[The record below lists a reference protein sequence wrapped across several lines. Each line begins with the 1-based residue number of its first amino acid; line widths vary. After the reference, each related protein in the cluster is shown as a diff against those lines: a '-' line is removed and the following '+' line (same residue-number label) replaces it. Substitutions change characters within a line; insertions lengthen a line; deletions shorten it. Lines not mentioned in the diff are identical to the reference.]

1 MTNHNWQSILKT
13 ALAKLRKFAGRTDF
27 DISLQKIFGVA
38 GEDTALLKPTFRT
51 LNCHTTKNGRL
62 GI

>member
-1 MTNHNWQSILKT
+1 MNKYVNEAELIKHRQ
-13 ALAKLRKFAGRTDF
+13 
-27 DISLQKIFGVA
+27 
-38 GEDTALLKPTFRT
+38 ELKPTFRT